1 MAYVVQ
7 LKDFEGPL
15 DLLLHLI
22 SRAKVNIRDIF
33 VSEITEQ
40 YLQSIEDLSGL
51 DMDAASEFLQMA
63 ATLLEIKSRAL
74 LPKPPKTEDEE
85 DPQEVL
91 MRRLEEYKRIK
102 EAGKTLRIYEAE
114 AQEMVTRLPLEMVTE
129 ARIELSQM
137 SLESLQAAF
146 LNVLLRAERSDAA
159 VSPMRQIERDTFTI
173 GECMLRIQRRVIV
186 QRRMRFDEL
195 FPADATRS
203 EIITIFLAM
212 LELLKANRITLQQED
227 IYAPIMIE
235 RGKETAAD
243 DADGTDFGG
252 FASGEPVAVQ
262 ALIEMLGVT
271 AQEFEPVLQ
280 GLALRYD
287 EDRGVRLMRFD
298 DSLQLC
304 TRPQYMDLIEKV
316 LQPVRKQTLTQA
328 ALETLAVV
336 AYRQPVTRMEIE
348 QIRGV
353 QCDRAVATLLH
364 HGLIAE
370 VGRKESIGR
379 PILYGT
385 TEKFLQHF
393 ALTSL
398 EALPRLAQVK
408 VDEELTDFGGV

>member
-1 MAYVVQ
+1 MT
-7 LKDFEGPL
+7 L
-15 DLLLHLI
+15 
-22 SRAKVNIRDIF
+22 
-33 VSEITEQ
+33 TEQ
-40 YLQSIEDLSGL
+40 ISAVE
-51 DMDAASEFLQMA
+51 A
-63 ATLLEIKSRAL
+63 
-74 LPKPPKTEDEE
+74 
-85 DPQEVL
+85 VL
-91 MRRLEEYKRIK
+91 
-102 EAGKTLRIYEAE
+102 
-114 AQEMVTRLPLEMVTE
+114 
-129 ARIELSQM
+129 
-137 SLESLQAAF
+137 
-146 LNVLLRAERSDAA
+146 
-159 VSPMRQIERDTFTI
+159 
-173 GECMLRIQRRVIV
+173 
-186 QRRMRFDEL
+186 
-195 FPADATRS
+195 
-203 EIITIFLAM
+203 
-212 LELLKANRITLQQED
+212 
-227 IYAPIMIE
+227 
-235 RGKETAAD
+235 
-243 DADGTDFGG
+243 

-262 ALIEMLGVT
+262 VLIEMLGVT

>member
-1 MAYVVQ
+1 MT
-7 LKDFEGPL
+7 L
-15 DLLLHLI
+15 
-22 SRAKVNIRDIF
+22 
-33 VSEITEQ
+33 TEQ
-40 YLQSIEDLSGL
+40 ISAVE
-51 DMDAASEFLQMA
+51 A
-63 ATLLEIKSRAL
+63 
-74 LPKPPKTEDEE
+74 
-85 DPQEVL
+85 VL
-91 MRRLEEYKRIK
+91 
-102 EAGKTLRIYEAE
+102 
-114 AQEMVTRLPLEMVTE
+114 
-129 ARIELSQM
+129 
-137 SLESLQAAF
+137 
-146 LNVLLRAERSDAA
+146 
-159 VSPMRQIERDTFTI
+159 
-173 GECMLRIQRRVIV
+173 
-186 QRRMRFDEL
+186 
-195 FPADATRS
+195 
-203 EIITIFLAM
+203 
-212 LELLKANRITLQQED
+212 
-227 IYAPIMIE
+227 
-235 RGKETAAD
+235 
-243 DADGTDFGG
+243 

-364 HGLIAE
+364 HRLIAE

-379 PILYGT
+379 PILYGP

>member
-1 MAYVVQ
+1 MT
-7 LKDFEGPL
+7 L
-15 DLLLHLI
+15 
-22 SRAKVNIRDIF
+22 
-33 VSEITEQ
+33 TEQ
-40 YLQSIEDLSGL
+40 ISAIE
-51 DMDAASEFLQMA
+51 A
-63 ATLLEIKSRAL
+63 
-74 LPKPPKTEDEE
+74 
-85 DPQEVL
+85 VL
-91 MRRLEEYKRIK
+91 
-102 EAGKTLRIYEAE
+102 
-114 AQEMVTRLPLEMVTE
+114 
-129 ARIELSQM
+129 
-137 SLESLQAAF
+137 
-146 LNVLLRAERSDAA
+146 
-159 VSPMRQIERDTFTI
+159 
-173 GECMLRIQRRVIV
+173 
-186 QRRMRFDEL
+186 
-195 FPADATRS
+195 
-203 EIITIFLAM
+203 
-212 LELLKANRITLQQED
+212 
-227 IYAPIMIE
+227 
-235 RGKETAAD
+235 
-243 DADGTDFGG
+243 

-271 AQEFEPVLQ
+271 APEFEPVLQ

>member
-1 MAYVVQ
+1 MT
-7 LKDFEGPL
+7 L
-15 DLLLHLI
+15 
-22 SRAKVNIRDIF
+22 
-33 VSEITEQ
+33 TEQ
-40 YLQSIEDLSGL
+40 ISAVE
-51 DMDAASEFLQMA
+51 A
-63 ATLLEIKSRAL
+63 
-74 LPKPPKTEDEE
+74 
-85 DPQEVL
+85 VL
-91 MRRLEEYKRIK
+91 
-102 EAGKTLRIYEAE
+102 
-114 AQEMVTRLPLEMVTE
+114 
-129 ARIELSQM
+129 
-137 SLESLQAAF
+137 
-146 LNVLLRAERSDAA
+146 
-159 VSPMRQIERDTFTI
+159 
-173 GECMLRIQRRVIV
+173 
-186 QRRMRFDEL
+186 
-195 FPADATRS
+195 
-203 EIITIFLAM
+203 
-212 LELLKANRITLQQED
+212 
-227 IYAPIMIE
+227 
-235 RGKETAAD
+235 
-243 DADGTDFGG
+243 

-262 ALIEMLGVT
+262 ALIEMLGIT

-304 TRPQYMDLIEKV
+304 TRPHYMDLIEKV

>member
-1 MAYVVQ
+1 MT
-7 LKDFEGPL
+7 L
-15 DLLLHLI
+15 
-22 SRAKVNIRDIF
+22 
-33 VSEITEQ
+33 TEQ
-40 YLQSIEDLSGL
+40 ISAVE
-51 DMDAASEFLQMA
+51 A
-63 ATLLEIKSRAL
+63 
-74 LPKPPKTEDEE
+74 
-85 DPQEVL
+85 VL
-91 MRRLEEYKRIK
+91 
-102 EAGKTLRIYEAE
+102 
-114 AQEMVTRLPLEMVTE
+114 
-129 ARIELSQM
+129 
-137 SLESLQAAF
+137 
-146 LNVLLRAERSDAA
+146 
-159 VSPMRQIERDTFTI
+159 
-173 GECMLRIQRRVIV
+173 
-186 QRRMRFDEL
+186 
-195 FPADATRS
+195 
-203 EIITIFLAM
+203 
-212 LELLKANRITLQQED
+212 
-227 IYAPIMIE
+227 
-235 RGKETAAD
+235 
-243 DADGTDFGG
+243 

-271 AQEFEPVLQ
+271 AREFEPVLQ

-304 TRPQYMDLIEKV
+304 TCPQYMDLIEKV

>member
-1 MAYVVQ
+1 MT
-7 LKDFEGPL
+7 L
-15 DLLLHLI
+15 
-22 SRAKVNIRDIF
+22 
-33 VSEITEQ
+33 TEQ
-40 YLQSIEDLSGL
+40 ISAVE
-51 DMDAASEFLQMA
+51 A
-63 ATLLEIKSRAL
+63 
-74 LPKPPKTEDEE
+74 
-85 DPQEVL
+85 VL
-91 MRRLEEYKRIK
+91 
-102 EAGKTLRIYEAE
+102 
-114 AQEMVTRLPLEMVTE
+114 
-129 ARIELSQM
+129 
-137 SLESLQAAF
+137 
-146 LNVLLRAERSDAA
+146 
-159 VSPMRQIERDTFTI
+159 
-173 GECMLRIQRRVIV
+173 
-186 QRRMRFDEL
+186 
-195 FPADATRS
+195 
-203 EIITIFLAM
+203 
-212 LELLKANRITLQQED
+212 
-227 IYAPIMIE
+227 
-235 RGKETAAD
+235 
-243 DADGTDFGG
+243 

-271 AQEFEPVLQ
+271 ALEFEPVLQ

-304 TRPQYMDLIEKV
+304 TRPQFMDLIEKV

>member
-91 MRRLEEYKRIK
+91 MRRLEE
-102 EAGKTLRIYEAE
+102 TLRIYEAE

-186 QRRMRFDEL
+186 QRRVRFDEL

-252 FASGEPVAVQ
+252 
-262 ALIEMLGVT
+262 
-271 AQEFEPVLQ
+271 
-280 GLALRYD
+280 
-287 EDRGVRLMRFD
+287 
-298 DSLQLC
+298 
-304 TRPQYMDLIEKV
+304 
-316 LQPVRKQTLTQA
+316 
-328 ALETLAVV
+328 
-336 AYRQPVTRMEIE
+336 
-348 QIRGV
+348 
-353 QCDRAVATLLH
+353 
-364 HGLIAE
+364 
-370 VGRKESIGR
+370 
-379 PILYGT
+379 
-385 TEKFLQHF
+385 
-393 ALTSL
+393 
-398 EALPRLAQVK
+398 
-408 VDEELTDFGGV
+408 

>member
-1 MAYVVQ
+1 MT
-7 LKDFEGPL
+7 L
-15 DLLLHLI
+15 
-22 SRAKVNIRDIF
+22 
-33 VSEITEQ
+33 TEQ
-40 YLQSIEDLSGL
+40 IS
-51 DMDAASEFLQMA
+51 AVVA
-63 ATLLEIKSRAL
+63 
-74 LPKPPKTEDEE
+74 
-85 DPQEVL
+85 VL
-91 MRRLEEYKRIK
+91 
-102 EAGKTLRIYEAE
+102 
-114 AQEMVTRLPLEMVTE
+114 
-129 ARIELSQM
+129 
-137 SLESLQAAF
+137 
-146 LNVLLRAERSDAA
+146 
-159 VSPMRQIERDTFTI
+159 
-173 GECMLRIQRRVIV
+173 
-186 QRRMRFDEL
+186 
-195 FPADATRS
+195 
-203 EIITIFLAM
+203 
-212 LELLKANRITLQQED
+212 
-227 IYAPIMIE
+227 
-235 RGKETAAD
+235 
-243 DADGTDFGG
+243 

-262 ALIEMLGVT
+262 ALIEMLDVT